1 MLSLIYIDFKSSNFK
16 VPQTIKLVRF
26 VTLDNIKYV
35 KPRAINFLTWM
46 KKNYVIFTP
55 CVLKLVIAYTSTIGN
70 NDLKN
75 SFHGYNYFV
84 IPVI

>member
-1 MLSLIYIDFKSSNFK
+1 
-16 VPQTIKLVRF
+16 
-26 VTLDNIKYV
+26 
-35 KPRAINFLTWM
+35 M